1 MLIYCGQIICDVILG
16 SDAVHADTADKNLHA
31 SLGTRRH
38 SSDRDIPPQYF
49 NIMTPLNCTKRGL
62 YNETHVQN
70 NYTSYLKHLRQSCMD
85 NNLYSTCRR
94 PMASHV
100 ILPLV

>member
-1 MLIYCGQIICDVILG
+1 MCSFIAVKLFVMLYWGVMPCMLTLQIKTSTPRSALV
-16 SDAVHADTADKNLHA
+16 V
-31 SLGTRRH
+31 TRQTVT
-38 SSDRDIPPQYF
+38 SPQYF